1 MKRNDF
7 ILAGV
12 VLVIAAFA
20 IIYMNVIKK
29 SGDTVIIKISGEV
42 LKEMPLG
49 EDATLE
55 IEGVNG
61 GVNTLVIEDGHADII
76 EASCPDKLCVRQKR
90 IHFNGESLVCLPNK
104 VVIEIKSDK
113 ESGIDAISN

>member
-20 IIYMNVIKK
+20 IIYMNINKK
-29 SGDTVIIKISGEV
+29 SGDTVIVKVSGE
-42 LKEMPLG
+42 LYRELPLE
-49 EDATLE
+49 EDVTLE
-55 IEGVNG
+55 IEGANG

-76 EASCPDKLCVRQKR
+76 EASCPDKLCVRQKQ
-90 IHFNGESLVCLPNK
+90 IHFDGESLVCLPNK
-104 VVIEIKSDK
+104 VVIEIKSDA